1 MGDDD
6 SGSIAATVTP
16 EFVRRRYSVKFAVS
30 ILIVVLV
37 IGAAGFYGYQ
47 QTKDTVETNTKSQLR
62 EASDLRAAALSGWTE
77 SIRDQTRSVSAGES
91 LRASGDADSY
101 LQTEQS
107 RLSDDILGIHLVNSS
122 TNSVMAS
129 TDPIAGFELSKLG
142 VPWAN
147 AQVTSGS
154 AEASDRVWVS
164 SSSYESPLMP
174 YTRGQVVAFAS
185 AVPNA
190 DDRYV
195 VVVTRIQSR
204 LDTVKGGETAGRTQ
218 IVNAS
223 GGTVLDSGSQVDGSL
238 HESALSAARESGD
251 PQFQEAG
258 GEVHAYSRVDGTDW
272 VAMTSVDT
280 AQAFQVRNAVLQYVA
295 FIVLSA
301 LGMLAVGAVVLGRQT
316 VTPLA
321 RLRDRAS
328 EMEDGELNV
337 DLQSNRVDEIGRLYG
352 AFASMRDSLRDQIQ
366 EAEMARER
374 AETAREEAEQ
384 LNRHLER
391 KADEYSDVMGA
402 VSDGNLTARM
412 DTASENEAM
421 TEIAREFNEMIAEI
435 DRTVANLRTFAT
447 EVAGS
452 SEEVTASSEEVQS
465 ASRQVSESVQSISD
479 GAERQNEQFQAVSGE
494 MESLSTTT
502 EEIAATTN
510 EVADIAERTAET
522 GREGR
527 AAAEAA
533 IDGMTELESGSKS
546 AVSAIEDLEAE
557 MAQID
562 ELIEFIAD
570 IAKET
575 NMLALNANIEA
586 SRGGSEAAAEDE
598 GFAVVAQEVKELAS
612 ETKEA
617 ADDIEARLESI
628 QHQTDETVSEV
639 QWTANQVAANTE
651 RVEEAASALDEIAEY
666 AAETNRGVQEISA
679 TTEQQAASTQE
690 VVAMVSEAATISEET
705 TSEAE
710 NVAAAA
716 EEQTASLSEVTESAG
731 HLAQR
736 ASQLSRALDRFDTQ
750 SSESAD
756 DGFVAETEA
765 AVEFDTDAVAADDAD
780 GDGAFPDDGERS
792 DASAL
797 ADAAGDASADGS
809 DATVENDDDATSDD
823 DASAE
828 DGDAL
833 DDDAFEF
840 GTGNDA

>member
-1 MGDDD
+1 MSDD
-6 SGSIAATVTP
+6 GSSITATLTP
-16 EFVRRRYSVKFAVS
+16 GFVRRRYSVKFAVS
-30 ILIVVLV
+30 ILLVVLV

-47 QTKDTVETNTKSQLR
+47 QTKETVETNTKSQLR

-77 SIRDQTRSVSAGES
+77 SIRDQTRSVSAGDS
-91 LRASGDADSY
+91 LRTTGDAESY

-129 TDPIAGFELSKLG
+129 TDPISGFELSKLG

-154 AEASDRVWVS
+154 AEASDRVWIS
-164 SSSYESPLMP
+164 SGAYESRLMP

-185 AVPNA
+185 AVPNT

-204 LDTVKGGETAGRTQ
+204 LDTIKGGETAGRTQ

-223 GGTVLDSGSQVDGSL
+223 GGTVLDSGSQVESSL
-238 HESALSAARESGD
+238 HGSALSAARESGD
-251 PQFQEAG
+251 PQFQQAD
-258 GEVHAYSRVDGTDW
+258 GEVYAYSRVDGTDW
-272 VAMTSVDT
+272 VAVTSVDT
-280 AQAFQVRNAVLQYVA
+280 AQAFQVRNAVGQYVL

-337 DLQSNRVDEIGRLYG
+337 DLQTNRVDEIGRLYG

-366 EAEMARER
+366 EAETARER

-402 VSDGNLTARM
+402 VSDGDLTARM

-421 TEIAREFNEMIAEI
+421 SEIAREFNGMIGEI

-447 EVAGS
+447 DVAS
-452 SEEVTASSEEVQS
+452 ASEEVTASSEEVQS

-527 AAAEAA
+527 DAAEDA
-533 IDGMTELESGSKS
+533 IEGMAELESGSTS
-546 AVSAIEDLEAE
+546 AVAAIEDLESE

-562 ELIEFIAD
+562 ELIEFIGD

-612 ETKEA
+612 ETKDA

-628 QHQTDETVSEV
+628 QDQTDATVAEV
-639 QWTANQVAANTE
+639 QQTADQVAEHTE
-651 RVEEAASALDEIAEY
+651 RVEDAAGALDEIAAY
-666 AAETNRGVQEISA
+666 AQKTNEGVQEISA
-679 TTEQQAASTQE
+679 TTEEQAASTQE

-736 ASQLSRALDRFDTQ
+736 ASQLSQALDRFDTQ
-750 SSESAD
+750 SSASAD
-756 DGFVAETEA
+756 DGFVADAEA
-765 AVEFDTDAVAADDAD
+765 DVAFDAADVAADDASTDASAVEDGAPADASPLADAGGESGTAGGDATGDEGSSED
-780 GDGAFPDDGERS
+780 GDGLG
-792 DASAL
+792 
-797 ADAAGDASADGS
+797 
-809 DATVENDDDATSDD
+809 
-823 DASAE
+823 
-828 DGDAL
+828 
-833 DDDAFEF
+833 DDAFEF
-840 GTGNDA
+840 GTGDDA